1 MIKEEKMFAVFCDCC
16 GTRLTED
23 DRITGW
29 TDIESAEFIAR
40 ESGWEKQGEEY
51 WYCPDCCK
59 PNDEEEE
66 DEQE

>member
-16 GTRLTED
+16 GKRLTED
-23 DRITGW
+23 DSITGW
-29 TDIESAEFIAR
+29 TDMESAEFVAR
-40 ESGWEKQGEEY
+40 ESGWEKQGEY

-59 PNDEEEE
+59 PNDEEE

>member
-1 MIKEEKMFAVFCDCC
+1 MIKEEKVFAVFCDCC

-23 DRITGW
+23 DSIIGW
-29 TDIESAEFIAR
+29 TDMESAEFVAR
-40 ESGWEKQGEEY
+40 ESGWEKQGDF

-59 PNDEEEE
+59 PNDEEVE